1 MVYVVMPQT
10 YQNVVKTLTGTSVTD
25 IYECPQ
31 GATTILKTISALN
44 TNASNAA
51 TLIVHVYD
59 SSADALFE
67 FNTGSIAAVTRKPYL
82 ENGEVIVLESK
93 DKLRMTAGTA
103 NYFDVFVSLLEIT

>member
-1 MVYVVMPQT
+1 MSST
-10 YQNVVKTLTGTSVTD
+10 YRNTVKTLTATSITD

-31 GATTILKTISALN
+31 GATAILKTISALN

-59 SSADALFE
+59 SSEDALFE
-67 FNTGSIAAVTRKPYL
+67 FETGSIAAVTRKPYL
-82 ENGEVIVLESK
+82 KDGEVIVLESK

-103 NYFDVFVSLLEIT
+103 NYFDIFVSFLEIT